1 MGMTAPAFIATPAR
15 QEHNCNAWGQNDTVR
30 CSAEREGARESEGDM
45 FDPQQE
51 ITIRRAHENYHSF
64 GGEMPEEPTPVG
76 GTANPEDTSY
86 PREAYKHYGNRITC
100 DACGHKCLN
109 G

>member
-1 MGMTAPAFIATPAR
+1 MNATAVAIPAR
-15 QEHNCNAWGQNDTVR
+15 QEHNCNAWGQNDTIR
-30 CSAEREGARESEGDM
+30 CSAEREKAREKEGEH

-51 ITIRRAHENYHSF
+51 ITIRRAHEDYHSF
-64 GGEMPEEPTPVG
+64 GGKMPKEPTSVNS
-76 GTANPEDTSY
+76 TNFEDTSY
-86 PREAYKHYGNRITC
+86 PRDAYKHYENRITC